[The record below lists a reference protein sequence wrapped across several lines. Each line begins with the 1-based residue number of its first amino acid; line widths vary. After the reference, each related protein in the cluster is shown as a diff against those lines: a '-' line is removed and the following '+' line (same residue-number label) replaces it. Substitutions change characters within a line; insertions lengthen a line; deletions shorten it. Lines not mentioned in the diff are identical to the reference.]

1 MATLNATNLKHASS
15 GSNNIV
21 LASDGSTTISN
32 LSGGVGKILQVVSVF
47 KGTRFTTSSESWTD
61 ITDLSIAITPSAT
74 SSKILVMCSMGMA
87 GVRTNTGDFGNGIRV
102 MRDIGGA
109 GYSNNNKLNG
119 ASDGSRDRI
128 CFKGHGWSY
137 NNDHMPGGVG
147 FNGVDDPNT
156 TSQVTYKIQVQC
168 QSSSYAFFLNGNTT
182 NANNA
187 SIAQSRGMTS
197 LIAME
202 ISG

>member
-1 MATLNATNLKHASS
+1 MPITLNGS
-15 GSNNIV
+15 GTVSGISV
-21 LASDGSTTISN
+21 GGLPDGIIQSADFAA
-32 LSGGVGKILQVVSVF
+32 GVRGKILQVVSVF
-47 KGTRFTTSSESWTD
+47 KGSRFTTNSESWTD

-147 FNGVDDPNT
+147 FNGVDDPST
-156 TSQVTYKIQVQC
+156 TSQVTYKVQVQC
-168 QSSSYAFFLNGNTT
+168 QSSSYAFFLNGNTS
-182 NANNA
+182 NVNNS

-202 ISG
+202 VAA